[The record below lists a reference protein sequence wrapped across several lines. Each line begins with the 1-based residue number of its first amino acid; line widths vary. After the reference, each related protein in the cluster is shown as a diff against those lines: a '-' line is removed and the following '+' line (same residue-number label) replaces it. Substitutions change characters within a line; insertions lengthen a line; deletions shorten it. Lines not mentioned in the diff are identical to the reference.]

1 MLLRKVT
8 TGFVVQVFDTKTKRF
23 VSQEFVAGDECEYED
38 ETGDQVESDMFE
50 GEDGREVYLEYEM
63 KQPNVQ

>member
-23 VSQEFVAGDECEYED
+23 VSQEFVAGDECEYEN
-38 ETGDQVESDMFE
+38 EIGDPVESDMFE
-50 GEDGREVYLEYEM
+50 GEDGQEVYLEYEM